1 MVEFNENFN
10 ATLDRG
16 QQLEVGIEKSNELAE
31 SSNLYKKKAVDV
43 NRTMCW
49 RKYMVYIIGTLIVL
63 GLIGLII
70 LIVKI

>member
-1 MVEFNENFN
+1 VDFNENFN

-31 SSNLYKKKAVDV
+31 SSTKYKKTAVDV